1 MKRHKGGS
9 SSNNSTNALTV
20 EDDEA
25 MEVRE
30 EDDSEWTTEDDDD
43 RTMTQQTRES
53 IADFRARGGKQWK
66 KKLLEVEAEM
76 KRKEQL
82 RQQALAKLKREG
94 KGEK

>member
-1 MKRHKGGS
+1 MKRRKGGS

-43 RTMTQQTRES
+43 RTTTQQTRES

-66 KKLLEVEAEM
+66 KLLEVEAEM

-82 RQQALAKLKREG
+82 RRQALGKLRSGG